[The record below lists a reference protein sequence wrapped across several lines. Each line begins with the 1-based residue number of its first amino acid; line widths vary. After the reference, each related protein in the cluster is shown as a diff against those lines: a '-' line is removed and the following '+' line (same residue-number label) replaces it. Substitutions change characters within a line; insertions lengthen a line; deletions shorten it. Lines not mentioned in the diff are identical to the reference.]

1 MTTNVE
7 TLKSKLLNRQS
18 ELSDLI
24 NNYIADHE
32 GRQTIE
38 SFIEVADVGEQ
49 SVTDFL
55 NEMDISV
62 VVQEVKELKA
72 INAALRRMDEGN
84 YGICGDCG
92 EQIAAARL
100 DVSPAAE
107 RCIDCQA
114 KYERE
119 HGTKEYNPTL

>member
-100 DVSPAAE
+100 DVYPAAE